1 MSARSALRKY
11 DSVQQDWRALLP
23 EGKSAFFYAHA
34 NELENAYLML
44 SVALDGALTLWRR
57 GQNAMAKETADVTP
71 ELCDRL
77 VLRLSSV
84 LHAMRQ
90 QARHFGIVPN
100 LAPLEVRNFRTERA
114 QRAARFSS
122 LMGHVLFSERSQFIQ
137 KISALEQIV
146 EELGDLFVEAVGQ
159 ASLADSEARCV
170 SWQALDAGHFD
181 LNTSLRETLVLLK
194 SFLVVLPEEQLDL
207 LDFTIR
213 GLCRTRTTLH
223 SAAAGIRARRIAA
236 VAGK

>member
-1 MSARSALRKY
+1 MSAGPALRKY
-11 DSVQQDWRALLP
+11 DSVQQDWRAFLP
-23 EGKSAFFYAHA
+23 EAKSAFFYAHA
-34 NELENAYLML
+34 NELENTYLML
-44 SVALDGALTLWRR
+44 SVALDDALALWRR
-57 GQNAMAKETADVTP
+57 GQSGKAKETADVTP

-90 QARHFGIVPN
+90 QACHFGIVPN
-100 LAPLEVRNFRTERA
+100 LAPLEVSNFRTERA

-122 LMGHVLFSERSQFIQ
+122 LMSHVLFSERSQFIQ

-146 EELGDLFVEAVGQ
+146 EELGDFFVEAVGQ
-159 ASLADSEARCV
+159 AEAVDSQERGV
-170 SWQALDAGHFD
+170 SWRALDAAHFD

-194 SFLVVLPEEQLDL
+194 SFLVVLPEPQLDL

-213 GLCRTRTTLH
+213 GLCRARPTLH
-223 SAAAGIRARRIAA
+223 FATAAIHARRIAA

>member
-1 MSARSALRKY
+1 MRILY
-11 DSVQQDWRALLP
+11 GVVG
-23 EGKSAFFYAHA
+23 EG
-34 NELENAYLML
+34 M
-44 SVALDGALTLWRR
+44 G
-57 GQNAMAKETADVTP
+57 
-71 ELCDRL
+71 
-77 VLRLSSV
+77 
-84 LHAMRQ
+84 HAMRSGVVLDHLTRNHEVQ
-90 QARHFGIVPN
+90 VVVSGRAHDYLVKRASERLSVRKIWGLNIVYEDN
-100 LAPLEVRNFRTERA
+100 EVSNFRTERA

-170 SWQALDAGHFD
+170 SWQALDASHFD

>member
-11 DSVQQDWRALLP
+11 DSVQQDWRAFLP
-23 EGKSAFFYAHA
+23 EAKSAFFYAHA

-57 GQNAMAKETADVTP
+57 GQNVMAKETADVTP

-77 VLRLSSV
+77 IRRLSSV

-100 LAPLEVRNFRTERA
+100 LAPLEVANFRTERA

-122 LMGHVLFSERSQFIQ
+122 LLGHVLFSERSQFIQ

-146 EELGDLFVEAVGQ
+146 EELGDFFVEAVGQ
-159 ASLADSEARCV
+159 ASLADPEDRSV

-223 SAAAGIRARRIAA
+223 FATTAIHARRIAA

>member
-1 MSARSALRKY
+1 MKVRPPLRKY
-11 DSVQQDWRALLP
+11 DSVQQDWRAFLP
-23 EGKSAFFYAHA
+23 EAKSAFFYAHA

-44 SVALDGALTLWRR
+44 SVALDDALALWRR
-57 GQNAMAKETADVTP
+57 GQNVKAKQTAGVTP
-71 ELCDRL
+71 ELCGRL

-100 LAPLEVRNFRTERA
+100 LAPLEVANFRTDRA

-122 LMGHVLFSERSQFIQ
+122 MMGHVLLSERSQFIQ

-146 EELGDLFVEAVGQ
+146 EELGDFFVQAVGQ
-159 ASLADSEARCV
+159 ADRVGSEDLEVWWR
-170 SWQALDAGHFD
+170 ALDAGHFD
-181 LNTSLRETLVLLK
+181 LNTALRETLVLFK

-213 GLCRTRTTLH
+213 GLSRARPTLRF
-223 SAAAGIRARRIAA
+223 AAAAIEAGRIAA